1 MRTLSKPARPGERLS
16 SAVLSA
22 PFAWSEAQADARG
35 RAASRNPLKLLMGAM
50 AAADAAVVFG
60 LSLLAS
66 LLRHGMAPAP
76 FDIVTISVLA
86 SLLMANALSISG
98 AYTTRIKESSI
109 AQIWLAVQAWTIVFV
124 LLLTLGYLTKTLS
137 EYSRLWAILWYTLVI
152 LGLAAVRLAAAGQ
165 LRRWRSRGRLA
176 SAVAIVDLSGAGANF
191 ARRLTRNGAADI
203 RLLGVFSPDEVA
215 RPRAGVTDLIALS
228 RLFRI
233 DEVFVLVA
241 DSGQSLPAT
250 QLSAIL
256 RRLGTI
262 PTNVRI
268 CPLLPE
274 LDETPIHD
282 TVLVHDLPMF
292 TVHRRPLDAW
302 NSIAK
307 RVEDLLLGCLL
318 VVLTLP
324 AMVLCAVA
332 IKLDS
337 PGPVLFRQARQ
348 GFNNNTIMVLK
359 FRSMTHTV
367 QQDEHVPQATRN
379 DRRVTRVGRILR
391 RTSLDELPQLFNVL
405 RGEMS
410 LVGPRPHAVVHNQQY
425 AALIDDYLG
434 RHRVQ
439 PGLTGWAQVNGLR
452 GETDTLDKMQKRVE
466 YDLVYI
472 NNWSI
477 GLDLKI
483 IALTPIAMLFDRHAY

>member
-1 MRTLSKPARPGERLS
+1 MRTLPKPARPGERLP

-35 RAASRNPLKLLMGAM
+35 RAASRDPLKLLMGAM
-50 AAADAAVVFG
+50 GAADVAVVFG

-66 LLRHGMAPAP
+66 LLRNGMAVPL
-76 FDIVTISVLA
+76 DIVTTSVLG
-86 SLLMANALSISG
+86 SLLMANALPISG
-98 AYTTRIKESSI
+98 AYTTHIKDSLI
-109 AQIWLAVQAWTIVFV
+109 AQIWLAAQAWTVVFV
-124 LLLTLGYLTKTLS
+124 LLLTMGYLTKTLS
-137 EYSRLWAILWYTLVI
+137 EYSRFWAILWYALVI
-152 LGLAAVRLAAAGQ
+152 LGFAAVRLIAAGQ

-176 SAVAIVDLSGAGANF
+176 STVAIVDLSGAGADF
-191 ARRLTRNGAADI
+191 VRRLTRNGAADI

-215 RPRAGVTDLIALS
+215 RPRTGVTDLIALS

-241 DSGQSLPAT
+241 ASGRSLSAA

-274 LDETPIHD
+274 LYGTPIRD
-282 TVLVHDLPMF
+282 TVLVHDLPML

-324 AMVLCAVA
+324 AMAMCAVA

-348 GFNNNTIMVLK
+348 GFNNNIIMVLK
-359 FRSMTHTV
+359 FRSMTHTA
-367 QQDEHVPQATRN
+367 QPDERVAQATRN

-477 GLDLKI
+477 ALDLKI